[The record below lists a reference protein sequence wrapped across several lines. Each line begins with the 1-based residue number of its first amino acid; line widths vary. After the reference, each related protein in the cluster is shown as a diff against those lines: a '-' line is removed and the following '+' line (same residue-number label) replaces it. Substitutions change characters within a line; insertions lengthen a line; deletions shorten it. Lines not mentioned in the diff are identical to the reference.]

1 MGRARTG
8 RILIVHYSRSGHTAR
23 LADALARELAARGF
37 EVAREEI
44 RVVRD
49 WNKWLLPLPL
59 LPLLPFLPLYL
70 LSGAFRRLWHRHFHQ
85 PEQAIRAL
93 EVGEIMTL
101 QKALTKISQEVPGQV
116 IKVELEREQGR
127 WVYEFKLLRQG
138 GEQIKLVVNAVNG
151 EVLQTKSKSP
161 KRK

>member
-1 MGRARTG
+1 MQPLAMLRRTPG
-8 RILIVHYSRSGHTAR
+8 AVHH
-23 LADALARELAARGF
+23 LAFELATGGINIIATGASHRRNHAGIV
-37 EVAREEI
+37 EQ
-44 RVVRD
+44 
-49 WNKWLLPLPL
+49 
-59 LPLLPFLPLYL
+59 FLEAAN
-70 LSGAFRRLWHRHFHQ
+70 GQ
-85 PEQAIRAL
+85 IIRAL
-93 EVGEIMTL
+93 EAGEIMTL

-151 EVLQTKSKSP
+151 EVLQTKSKSS

>member
-1 MGRARTG
+1 MKFRSL
-8 RILIVHYSRSGHTAR
+8 ILAF
-23 LADALARELAARGF
+23 ALG
-37 EVAREEI
+37 I
-44 RVVRD
+44 S
-49 WNKWLLPLPL
+49 
-59 LPLLPFLPLYL
+59 FLTPAWAVD
-70 LSGAFRRLWHRHFHQ
+70 SNER
-85 PEQAIRAL
+85 EQAIRAL

-127 WVYEFKLLRQG
+127 WVYEFRLLRQG